1 MGSPK
6 TCNRCLGVGTFYN
19 PRTGMKRMENCLEC
33 RGTGYATP
41 TPPAPADDARPMVT
55 GGGLIKFDRRADD
68 ASGDDGMCIDGHPH
82 RCGRCDRDIVES
94 VPLPAPDDAVEEARR
109 LREALLAQRKA
120 WLDLPAC
127 GGTYCDEPD
136 ESGRL
141 DCCQDA
147 TYHAAGEAIRAID
160 AALRRIK

>member
-1 MGSPK
+1 MAPRIVVEPYGTSCWQVWLHIGAASW
-6 TCNRCLGVGTFYN
+6 TVGDY
-19 PRTGMKRMENCLEC
+19 RRDK
-33 RGTGYATP
+33 
-41 TPPAPADDARPMVT
+41 DAAERFAEP
-55 GGGLIKFDRRADD
+55 LRHALRA
-68 ASGDDGMCIDGHPH
+68 ALAA
-82 RCGRCDRDIVES
+82 
-94 VPLPAPDDAVEEARR
+94 PLPARDDAVEEAAR

-136 ESGRL
+136 ESGRM

-160 AALRRIK
+160 AALRRAKESRSDDSRPASGHGGGK